1 MELHLS
7 EPERELL
14 DEILKERHILL
25 QREIEHTSNPEFR
38 RFLYLREKMLEDI
51 IERVDVEETAA
62 AD

>member
-7 EPERELL
+7 DVERELL

-25 QREIEHTSNPEFR
+25 QREIEHTNNPEFR
-38 RFLYLREKMLEDI
+38 QFLRQRETVLEDI
-51 IERVDVEETAA
+51 IERIDAIEVA

>member
-7 EPERELL
+7 EAERELL

-25 QREIEHTSNPEFR
+25 EREICHTDNRDFR
-38 RFLYLREKMLEDI
+38 RILRDRETMLEDI
-51 IERVDVEETAA
+51 IERLDAAEVA

>member
-14 DEILKERHILL
+14 DEILKERHIIL
-25 QREIEHTSNPEFR
+25 QCEIEHTTNPEFR
-38 RFLYLREKMLEDI
+38 RLLLQRETMLEDV
-51 IERVDVEETAA
+51 IERVDVTEVA

>member
-7 EPERELL
+7 EAERQLL

-25 QREIEHTSNPEFR
+25 QREIEHTGNPEFR
-38 RFLYLREKMLEDI
+38 CFLRQRESMLEDI
-51 IERVDVEETAA
+51 IERVDSVEVA

>member
-14 DEILKERHILL
+14 DEILKERHMIL
-25 QREIEHTSNPEFR
+25 QREVEHAENREFR
-38 RFLYLREKMLEDI
+38 RILRERETMLEDI
-51 IERVDVEETAA
+51 IERVDVENVA

>member
-7 EPERELL
+7 DAERELL

-25 QREIEHTSNPEFR
+25 QHEIEHTSNPEFR
-38 RFLYLREKMLEDI
+38 RFLLQRETMLEDI
-51 IERVDVEETAA
+51 IERVDAAEVA

>member
-14 DEILKERHILL
+14 DEILKERHMIL
-25 QREIEHTSNPEFR
+25 QREVEHAENLEFR
-38 RFLYLREKMLEDI
+38 RILRERETMLEDI
-51 IERVDVEETAA
+51 IERVDVENVA